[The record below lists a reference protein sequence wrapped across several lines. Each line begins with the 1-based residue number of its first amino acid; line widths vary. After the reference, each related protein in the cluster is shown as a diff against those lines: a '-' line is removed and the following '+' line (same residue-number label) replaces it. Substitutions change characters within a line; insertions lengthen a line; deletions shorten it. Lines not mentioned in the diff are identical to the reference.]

1 VHIIKARA
9 QLAPDT
15 DMKESEHMTT
25 IKAQLKGIS
34 DSELAAHTL
43 KLQYFNGKRATVYT
57 VLRSVSAS
65 GMTRHISL
73 KVAQGDDIYDITY
86 LAAQAMKEKISER
99 NGYNTIKVNGCGMDM
114 GFHLVYN
121 LSSVLFAGEERAG
134 YKIAQRW
141 L

>member
-1 VHIIKARA
+1 MY
-9 QLAPDT
+9 T
-15 DMKESEHMTT
+15 S
-25 IKAQLKGIS
+25 IKAQLKGVT
-34 DSELAAHTL
+34 DQELAAHTL

-57 VLRSVSAS
+57 VLRSVSSS

-86 LAAQAMKEKISER
+86 LAAQAMGDKLHDR
-99 NGYNTIKVNGCGMDM
+99 NGWNTIKVNGCGMDM
-114 GFHLVYN
+114 GFSVVYN
-121 LSSVLFAGEERAG
+121 LSSVLFAGQERAG

>member
-1 VHIIKARA
+1 
-9 QLAPDT
+9 
-15 DMKESEHMTT
+15 MTYT
-25 IKAQLKGIS
+25 SIKAQLAGVTDQELSKQTLLNDYIS
-34 DSELAAHTL
+34 EDNLTI
-43 KLQYFNGKRATVYT
+43 YT

-73 KVAQGDDIYDITY
+73 KMAQGSNIYDITY
-86 LAAQAMKEKISER
+86 LVAQALGERVSDR

-121 LSSVLFAGEERAG
+121 LSSVLFHGQERAG
-134 YKIAQRW
+134 YKLSQRW

>member
-1 VHIIKARA
+1 MII
-9 QLAPDT
+9 DT
-15 DMKESEHMTT
+15 TKEIPS
-25 IKAQLKGIS
+25 IKAQLKGVT
-34 DSELAAHTL
+34 DKELAAHTL
-43 KLQYFNGKRATVYT
+43 KLQYFNDKRATVYT

-73 KVAQGDDIYDITY
+73 KVAQGDDILDITY
-86 LAAQAMKEKISER
+86 LAAQALGDKLHDKH
-99 NGYNTIKVNGCGMDM
+99 GWNTIKVNGCGMDM

-121 LSSVLFAGEERAG
+121 LSSVLFAGQERAG